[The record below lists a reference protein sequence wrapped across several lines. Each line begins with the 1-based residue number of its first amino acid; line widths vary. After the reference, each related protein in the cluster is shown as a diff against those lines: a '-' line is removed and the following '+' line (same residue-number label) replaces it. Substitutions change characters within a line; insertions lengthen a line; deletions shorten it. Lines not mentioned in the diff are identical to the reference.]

1 MHGKRKQGMHNGLLR
16 RGNSKIARSPSI
28 VMDSFFAIPPLNTP
42 PTDAAPVIWL
52 HGSAKVPGS
61 VNMEK
66 KSTVN
71 GAEEIESGAR
81 NGKFQQHE
89 LSAKIKRS

>member
-1 MHGKRKQGMHNGLLR
+1 
-16 RGNSKIARSPSI
+16 
-28 VMDSFFAIPPLNTP
+28 MDSFFAISPLNTP
-42 PTDAAPVIWL
+42 PTDAAPEKWL
-52 HGSAKVPGS
+52 HGLAKVPGS

-81 NGKFQQHE
+81 NGKFQQYE
-89 LSAKIKRS
+89 LSAKVKRS